1 MLSRRWMSKRGN
13 MIHSNF
19 IPETQEIR
27 NNLGC
32 VNEDLVPKN
41 YALYCPTNGKYIKS
55 FTVGGDIDNEC
66 HVEFTDK
73 IEEADTMII
82 SKQDFENQ
90 CVNEF
95 IKIELKEVR

>member
-1 MLSRRWMSKRGN
+1 MF
-13 MIHSNF
+13 HSTFN
-19 IPETQEIR
+19 PETHETR
-27 NNLGC
+27 KKLGC

-55 FTVGGDIDNEC
+55 FKVTGDIDNEC
-66 HVEFTDK
+66 HIEFTDK